1 VDGSAVVPGA
11 QFTVNGQT
19 GSELAAL
26 PIASGDTVT
35 MTWPAFAPGC
45 ESLGIGLSVKIS
57 QSTSFNENDNQYL
70 RSFSYCGPEGPMCTT
85 PASISI
91 QVPSAALVPCFQLD
105 AHIGPPLALVGPAGA
120 YYASG
125 LAPHDNMLISAF
137 NGGAEPCA
145 APSCATAPDIPAA
158 AVQCTAQVT
167 TTVPSTSTPTSTS
180 MSAPTT
186 TTPTTAPTTTTG
198 VPAGSGEECADS
210 PSATAAATGASDS
223 ASATGGTSSCEL
235 PTACAPGLAMD
246 AATGQCLDASAG
258 NVGRKVAIPVTGS
271 RSQPLVLL
279 AGILLVV
286 GVPLTFLSHR
296 PGARRSRA

>member
-1 VDGSAVVPGA
+1 M
-11 QFTVNGQT
+11 TTT
-19 GSELAAL
+19 GPLPKFHETRDNLL

-70 RSFSYCGPEGPMCTT
+70 RSFSYCGPEGPTCAT

-91 QVPSAALVPCFQLD
+91 EVPSAALVPCFQLD

-125 LAPHDNMLISAF
+125 LAPHASMLISAF

-145 APSCATAPDIPAA
+145 VPSCSTSPGIPAA

-167 TTVPSTSTPTSTS
+167 TTVPATSTPTST
-180 MSAPTT
+180 PTP
-186 TTPTTAPTTTTG
+186 TPLATSTTAPTTTTG
-198 VPAGSGEECADS
+198 VPGGSGEECAVS
-210 PSATAAATGASDS
+210 ASATAAATGTSDS
-223 ASATGGTSSCEL
+223 ASVTAGTSSCEL
-235 PTACAPGLAMD
+235 STACAPGLAMD
-246 AATGQCLDASAG
+246 AAATGQCLDASAG
-258 NVGRKVAIPVTGS
+258 NVGRQVAIPVTGS
-271 RSQPLVLL
+271 RPQPLVLL
-279 AGILLVV
+279 AGILLGV
-286 GVPLTFLSHR
+286 GAPLTLLFRR